1 MIKGQ
6 LNVSGSKGWEEAE
19 TPAPSLGHSRPLVR
33 GSVAVPTPGQPAQAL
48 HDCSP
53 EAWRPRAGRR
63 VPAALCKPVGLRPG
77 RIWGFFSQ
85 FPFSGL
91 WNCALGP
98 QSPTPL
104 WCLAPRGPSTRAGL
118 GVRALGISPPRTV
131 TTAAVPWQCAVDNQ
145 SSRPRGGLCD
155 RRVPTS
161 AAAWVVPRT
170 PGGLIAVAAGSFRS
184 ASQLCPLCPR
194 HPFPN
199 AA

>member
-1 MIKGQ
+1 MFP
-6 LNVSGSKGWEEAE
+6 SGLEA
-19 TPAPSLGHSRPLVR
+19 
-33 GSVAVPTPGQPAQAL
+33 
-48 HDCSP
+48 
-53 EAWRPRAGRR
+53 AGGR
-63 VPAALCKPVGLRPG
+63 VPGALCKPVGLRPG

-98 QSPTPL
+98 QNPTLL
-104 WCLAPRGPSTRAGL
+104 WCLAPRGPSTRAAL

-131 TTAAVPWQCAVDNQ
+131 TTAVVAWQCAVDNL
-145 SSRPRGGLCD
+145 SPRPRGGLCD

-170 PGGLIAVAAGSFRS
+170 PGGLIIVAAASFRS
-184 ASQLCPLCPR
+184 GSQLCPLCSP

-199 AA
+199 VACGLMPGAHRLWGPPFQAWPRRPKPARSTRARLG